1 MATGRARSH
10 KHFRL
15 DPVKIKRAQK
25 VLGAGTE
32 AEAIE
37 RALGLMIS
45 EHKRNRLAVEAN
57 ELLRDQWN
65 RRQGRVRHS
74 GGLDAASPDCL
85 DSGGLQ
91 ATVASDERQAK
102 VDGSCAD
109 DAVGHVRNN
118 ISRYV
123 PQSRSNVGVERD
135 NLERR
140 ILLVQFTHEPAE
152 CIGGNTSTLNQGNNL
167 NKRNS

>member
-10 KHFRL
+10 KHCRL

-57 ELLRDQWN
+57 ELLRDQWT
-65 RRQGRVRHS
+65 RRQGRARHS
-74 GGLDAASPDCL
+74 GGLDAHSQDCL
-85 DSGGLQ
+85 DSDDFTR
-91 ATVASDERQAK
+91 TVPR
-102 VDGSCAD
+102 
-109 DAVGHVRNN
+109 HTR
-118 ISRYV
+118 
-123 PQSRSNVGVERD
+123 P
-135 NLERR
+135 
-140 ILLVQFTHEPAE
+140 
-152 CIGGNTSTLNQGNNL
+152 
-167 NKRNS
+167 